1 MFDLRGHNLPHMYD
15 EAQSALSRRLSHL
28 ARDASGISRSLE
40 KFGAGAGRDVS
51 HFAHDATDA
60 ALHHGA
66 SAARVIGKQAWRA
79 GKAVRRDPV
88 PAVVA
93 VAGLACILSLIMSSD
108 KRR

>member
-1 MFDLRGHNLPHMYD
+1 MFDLRGLNLPNMYD
-15 EAQSALSRRLSHL
+15 DAQSGLSRRLSHL
-28 ARDASGISRSLE
+28 ARDASSISRSLE
-40 KFGAGAGRDVS
+40 KYGSSAGRDLS

-66 SAARVIGKQAWRA
+66 SAARMFGKQAWRA

-93 VAGLACILSLIMSSD
+93 VAGLACLLTLVMSSG